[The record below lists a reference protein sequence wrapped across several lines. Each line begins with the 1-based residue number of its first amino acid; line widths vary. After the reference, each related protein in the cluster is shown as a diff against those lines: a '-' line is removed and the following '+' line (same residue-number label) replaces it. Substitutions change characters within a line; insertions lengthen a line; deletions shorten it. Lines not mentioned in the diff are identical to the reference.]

1 MKDTRAAVAMAVA
14 VGVGVA
20 GCRGLP
26 VNVATPKPLE
36 VDVTLRVD
44 IYQHQ
49 GSRPAGAAPGSDEE
63 TAEEQARRRDR
74 MAEVQ
79 SFKNSRLVG
88 EDRTGRLRILQQA
101 PGKYGLYV
109 EETVAAENADRLIL
123 MRAEAADRRVS
134 LATVEAERAAQW
146 RERSFAGEW
155 IEDRQPDG
163 SWRWVQKRLT
173 NDDAPRLRTDSTP
186 PPP

>member
-1 MKDTRAAVAMAVA
+1 MGRKFAVLAVSF
-14 VGVGVA
+14 GLA
-20 GCRGLP
+20 GCRGFP

-49 GSRPAGAAPGSDEE
+49 GAQPTPTAGGNAGDTTDEE
-63 TAEEQARRRDR
+63 TRRRDR

-88 EDRTGRLRILQQA
+88 EDRIGLLRILKVT
-101 PGKYGLYV
+101 PGTYGAYV
-109 EETVAAENADRLIL
+109 EQTVAAENADRTIL
-123 MRAEAADRRVS
+123 MRAEAVARRVP
-134 LATVEAERAAQW
+134 LATVETERAAQW
-146 RERSFAGEW
+146 RERAFPGEW

-163 SWRWVQKRLT
+163 SWRWVQKGPGGDAAPRVT
-173 NDDAPRLRTDSTP
+173 TDAPAP
-186 PPP
+186 